1 MAKVA
6 KEVTALQIA
15 QVQTLLANAAVI
27 VGKGEDWPEGVDVA
41 ERNDTYYVSKVYAN
55 EHIEFFKPIEDL
67 MLKVNAQFG
76 EKRKSVYSLEKDEL
90 NRQYKLL
97 ESAEKA
103 VMRHKVAGDTNKRLL
118 AKQNKEIAAKEVMAF
133 NVEEALRLACEQM
146 RNDPMEAP
154 IIKMVRPAKGGDAVP
169 MLLLSDLHLEAT
181 VEASQVNNL
190 NEFNLE
196 IAKARYFKVFENF
209 AKTMFSNKDCGDD
222 LVVIALGG
230 DLFEGYIHDECRI
243 NGSVTIGQIM
253 KLFVEWTYPQLL
265 ALSKIFKNV
274 YVPAVVGNHG
284 RMDQGYIMQDKA
296 YENFE
301 WLALNMLK
309 AKCDHLKNV
318 TIDISSATDA
328 VFSVNGHRFLMTH
341 GDQCKSAGG
350 VGGIYPSLL
359 KLHYRKTE
367 RAAAMGLA
375 YDTMI
380 LGHFHQYHDAHDI
393 VVNGSLKGY
402 DNYAFESNFKYEPPR
417 QAAWLV
423 HAKYGRVA
431 RTPIYCE
438 DDVRFLNRGATSKKL
453 FVSEMVN
460 ADLET
465 EKDEIEVDFSQHLAA
480 R

>member
-1 MAKVA
+1 MATKNI
-6 KEVTALQIA
+6 TSLQIT
-15 QVQTLLANAAVI
+15 QVQTLLENAAVI
-27 VGKGEDWPEGVDVA
+27 VGKGEDWPEGVDVV
-41 ERNDTYYVSKVYAN
+41 ERNGTYYIDKEFATDHV
-55 EHIEFFKPIEDL
+55 EFFKAIEDL
-67 MLKVNAQFG
+67 MEKVSSQFG
-76 EKRKSVYSLEKDEL
+76 EKRKSVFIVEKAEIE
-90 NRQYKLL
+90 RQFTLL
-97 ESAEKA
+97 KAAEKN
-103 VMRHKVAGDTNKRLL
+103 VLRHKIAGDANKRLL
-118 AKQNKEIAAKEVMAF
+118 TKQTKEIAAKELVAYH
-133 NVEEALRLACEQM
+133 VREALNQAVDLLQ
-146 RNDPMEAP
+146 NDKDEPP
-154 IIKMVRPAKGGDAVP
+154 IINLVRPKKGGDAVP

-181 VEASQVNNL
+181 VEGGQVNNL

-196 IAKARYFKVFENF
+196 IAKERFFKVFENF
-209 AKTMFSNKDCGDD
+209 AKTMFSNKDCSTK
-222 LVVIALGG
+222 LVVIAMAG

-253 KLFVEWTYPQLL
+253 KLFVEWTYPQLV
-265 ALSKIFKNV
+265 ALSQIFDNV

-318 TIDISSATDA
+318 KIDISSATDA

-423 HAKYGRVA
+423 HEVYGRVS

-438 DDVRFLNRGATSKKL
+438 DNVRFLNRGATSKSL

-460 ADLET
+460 ADLDT
-465 EKDEIEVDFSQHLAA
+465 EIDDVVDFSQHFE
-480 R
+480 